1 MFRDFYIRDRYH
13 WRFNMYAGEY
23 CNRDVVIIGKND
35 TVVKAAKLMR
45 THHVGDVIVVEIKN
59 GERTPIGILTDRDIV
74 VGVLAEE
81 LSLNDV
87 VIADIMSYKLITA
100 NEDSDL
106 MATIKR
112 MRINGIRRIPVINAA
127 GGLVGILSVDDILEI
142 ITEQLVDIDQIIVN
156 EQKKEHETRTT
167 ILHH

>member
-1 MFRDFYIRDRYH
+1 
-13 WRFNMYAGEY
+13 MYAGEY